1 MDHAA
6 GDECGN
12 SGGWWAERLRVP
24 TLGWWQLRLL
34 LLLQRAVAATVAGA
48 SVAPTVAGGLYPRLS
63 ADAGR
68 RRTLLRLIL
77 GAAKSADPAAAAPVV
92 ELSRG

>member
-1 MDHAA
+1 M
-6 GDECGN
+6 
-12 SGGWWAERLRVP
+12 
-24 TLGWWQLRLL
+24 L

-68 RRTLLRLIL
+68 RRTVLQLIL
-77 GAAKSADPAAAAPVV
+77 GAAKSAVPAAAAPVV
-92 ELSRG
+92 ELSCG